1 MTTEE
6 LLRPRYKVINIWPD
20 MDKMAL
26 CQGEII
32 TLDKQFVNKQACIR
46 IGDSALYDAFFDNY
60 PHLFQHL
67 EWWMERKPEDLPEY
81 LQCPSRKTFCKVD
94 KWDKG
99 HFVTGGKTKMQM
111 CNYIPAT
118 EADYNSWKDYMEEK
132 GRDQPHPYL

>member
-20 MDKMAL
+20 MSNYGHY
-26 CQGEII
+26 QGQII
-32 TLDKQFVNKQACIR
+32 TMLKLNGGG
-46 IGDSALYDAFFDNY
+46 IGWPTSKVTFYPAHFDNY
-60 PHLFQHL
+60 PHLFQPL
-67 EWWMERKPEDLPEY
+67 EWWMERKAEDLPEY

-94 KWDKG
+94 KWGKG
-99 HFVTGGKTKMQM
+99 HFVTGGKTKIQM
-111 CNYIPAT
+111 YNYIPAT